1 MADSVSLI
9 GQTVSHYRILE
20 KLGGGGMGVVYK
32 AEDTR
37 LHRFVALKFL
47 PDDVAR
53 DPHALARFKREA
65 QAASALSHPNV
76 CTVHDIG
83 EENGRAFIAMEYLD
97 GETLKHRIAGRPVDL
112 ETLLSLGIEIAD
124 ALDAAHAKGIVHRD
138 IKPANIFVTDR
149 GHAKILDFGLAKL
162 SPKDVSET
170 QPTVASFDEEEK
182 LTSTG
187 AALGTIAY
195 MSPEQVR
202 GRGLDER
209 TDLFSF
215 GAVLYEMVTGQ
226 LPFRGDTSG
235 MIFHAILER
244 PPVSPVRLNPNVP
257 PELERIINKALEKDC
272 SLRYQNATDIRVDL
286 RRLRREKETPLLPT
300 NPAEEMHAGQPR
312 VLEAAAPKQSSV
324 GRSTELV
331 AMIRRTESGGLR
343 AYLDQ
348 EKLRLLTREDVRER
362 PFVLDFPLDHS
373 GKPQPAEII
382 LRLDSP
388 DFDPPSQMKKLNVH
402 PQDDTEPC
410 TFLITPRVAGELV
423 VNLELLKKDEVVAS
437 RSIRMRAE
445 PEGIPVGDAR
455 TIVTIPL
462 MVSVLRIDAT
472 HQTAKTLPRSL
483 RPPARVENLS
493 KKIEEERAIATPT
506 IGARIFPPVPESSPP
521 SEQLASG
528 PAIDGGP
535 KVNLRATRSSK
546 KKILGAAAMW
556 AGTGV
561 VVVLLA
567 VARWPHKTSGGPT
580 AARDLKLKQQAEE
593 LWQNRQFDQSEQV
606 WQGLAK
612 IKGPLQVEASQQVSQ
627 IEEKR
632 TAEQKRIDDGEA
644 LLRDKKD
651 YAGAQLAF
659 REVIQMNLWHADD
672 AARELDAAKAG
683 LTATDVHKQ
692 EQDQFAKALKL
703 FQANDLEGARK
714 GFRAMLDLNVPGSAL
729 KPQAESYLNKI
740 RQTGSDE
747 KTYTTALQDFKDE
760 KFVESRDGLQE
771 LAKHKGPRAADAKKQ
786 LTVVENALNTVNTI
800 EASIRSG
807 AFRTAKG
814 QLDSSAPWNKT
825 HERLSSALR
834 RQEQQE
840 FDDIKSNAQ
849 ALESKN
855 DPLAIQRVID
865 NLHGFEGRAEDTA
878 LLANCK
884 EIEKRLNVAYTA
896 AMERS
901 NDRAAFD
908 AAVLRFNQAQQK
920 KDADALT
927 HLIPE
932 FQKIANGTGNFK
944 VAAAQYVS
952 TAIPNAIQELTQTSG
967 KVPLAPIS
975 CGPGRTVQ
983 ELPSVSGSVTCAQL
997 DANPPLEWIGVPM
1010 VDFPDVANQPGK
1022 LPYSLN
1028 IIITVEPNGDVKID
1042 KDGNPDKDFFQKV
1055 KDASRHW
1062 KTTLPK
1068 SEGKPVTVRFPLT
1081 ITFRR

>member
-1 MADSVSLI
+1 MADSASLI
-9 GQTVSHYRILE
+9 GQTISHYRILE

-37 LHRFVALKFL
+37 LQRFVALKFL
-47 PDDVAR
+47 PDDVAK
-53 DPHALARFKREA
+53 DLHALARFKREA

-162 SPKDVSET
+162 SPKEVSET
-170 QPTVASFDEEEK
+170 EPTVASLDEEEN
-182 LTSTG
+182 LTSPG

-215 GAVLYEMVTGQ
+215 GVVLYEMVTGQ

-244 PPVSPVRLNPNVP
+244 PPVPPVRLNPNVP

-286 RRLRREKETPLLPT
+286 QRLRREKETPLLPM

-312 VLEAAAPKQSSV
+312 VLEAAAPKESSV

-343 AYLDQ
+343 VYLDE
-348 EKLRLLTREDVRER
+348 EKSRLLTREDVRER

-388 DFDPPSQMKKLNVH
+388 DFEPPSQMKKLKVH

-437 RSIRMRAE
+437 RSIRMRAQ

-455 TIVTIPL
+455 TIVAIPL
-462 MVSVLRIDAT
+462 MVSVRRIDAT
-472 HQTAKTLPRSL
+472 RQTAQTLLRSL

-493 KKIEEERAIATPT
+493 KKIERERATATPT
-506 IGARIFPPVPESSPP
+506 IGARIFPPVPESSSP
-521 SEQLASG
+521 SEQLATHPG
-528 PAIDGGP
+528 IDGAP
-535 KVNLRATRSSK
+535 NVNLRATKSSK

-606 WQGLAK
+606 WEGLAK
-612 IKGPLQVEASQQVSQ
+612 IKGPLQAEASLQVSQ

-644 LLRDKKD
+644 LLRGKKD

-659 REVIQMNLWHADD
+659 QEVIQMNLWHADD
-672 AARELDAAKAG
+672 AARELDAARAG
-683 LTATDVHKQ
+683 LAATDVHKR
-692 EQDQFAKALKL
+692 EQDQFDQALKL
-703 FQANDLEGARK
+703 LQANDLEGARK
-714 GFRAMLDLNVPGSAL
+714 GFRAMLDLNVAGSKL
-729 KPQAESYLNKI
+729 KPQAESYLDNI
-740 RQTGSDE
+740 R
-747 KTYTTALQDFKDE
+747 KM
-760 KFVESRDGLQE
+760 
-771 LAKHKGPRAADAKKQ
+771 
-786 LTVVENALNTVNTI
+786 
-800 EASIRSG
+800 
-807 AFRTAKG
+807 
-814 QLDSSAPWNKT
+814 
-825 HERLSSALR
+825 
-834 RQEQQE
+834 
-840 FDDIKSNAQ
+840 
-849 ALESKN
+849 
-855 DPLAIQRVID
+855 
-865 NLHGFEGRAEDTA
+865 GR
-878 LLANCK
+878 
-884 EIEKRLNVAYTA
+884 
-896 AMERS
+896 
-901 NDRAAFD
+901 
-908 AAVLRFNQAQQK
+908 
-920 KDADALT
+920 
-927 HLIPE
+927 
-932 FQKIANGTGNFK
+932 
-944 VAAAQYVS
+944 
-952 TAIPNAIQELTQTSG
+952 
-967 KVPLAPIS
+967 
-975 CGPGRTVQ
+975 
-983 ELPSVSGSVTCAQL
+983 
-997 DANPPLEWIGVPM
+997 
-1010 VDFPDVANQPGK
+1010 
-1022 LPYSLN
+1022 
-1028 IIITVEPNGDVKID
+1028 
-1042 KDGNPDKDFFQKV
+1042 
-1055 KDASRHW
+1055 
-1062 KTTLPK
+1062 
-1068 SEGKPVTVRFPLT
+1068 
-1081 ITFRR
+1081 